1 MLRIASTTGHP
12 YLGSFSSAI
21 ATDRFNILPDQHTRA
36 PFLIVALIGL
46 LWGLNWP
53 AVKFMLTEMPPL
65 TIRATAF
72 PFAAVL
78 LAAITS
84 ARGERLWPAP
94 HEWLPL
100 VITGLLVIFGFNVL
114 TALGQTLTETS
125 KAAIIAYTMPA
136 LTAML
141 AALFLGERLEARHKA
156 SLLLGMAGLGVLAS
170 ENFAEL
176 LSAPLGPAIM
186 FGAALSWAGGNVAL
200 KGFEWRLSPLAR
212 TVWFFVIST
221 VLAWPLVLI
230 FEPLSQQNWPSVP
243 VFATLLYHAVG
254 PMVICYALWSVLVGR
269 LSATVAAIAALLAP
283 VVGVSSAIILL
294 GDPITWQKIVSLAM
308 ILASIVLTLSAPSRT
323 PNQAAH

>member
-1 MLRIASTTGHP
+1 MVGMALTTRRPH
-12 YLGSFSSAI
+12 LDGSLP
-21 ATDRFNILPDQHTRA
+21 TGTHRFHILADQHTRA
-36 PFLIVALIGL
+36 PFLTVALIGL

-65 TIRATAF
+65 TIRAVAF

-78 LAAITS
+78 LALIAS
-84 ARGERLWPAP
+84 ARGERLWPAW

-100 VITGLLVIFGFNVL
+100 TVTGVLVIFGFNVL

-141 AALFLGERLEARHKA
+141 AAVSLGERLEARHKA
-156 SLLLGMAGLGVLAS
+156 SLALGMAGLGVLAS
-170 ENFAEL
+170 ENFAAL

-200 KGFEWRLSPLAR
+200 KGFTWQLSPLAR
-212 TVWFFVIST
+212 TVWFFAISSA
-221 VLAWPLVLI
+221 LAWPLVWI
-230 FEPLSQQNWPSVP
+230 FEPPAGQSWPSVP

-254 PMVICYALWSVLVGR
+254 PMVICYALWTVLVGR

-294 GDPITWQKIVSLAM
+294 GDAVTWQKTVSLAM
-308 ILASIVLTLSAPSRT
+308 ILASIFMTLSSPRPHT
-323 PNQAAH
+323 KQAIR